1 MMKKKWLTLLAAVLL
16 VCALTLGMTVSAA
29 DSFVLDDAGLLSGGE
44 INELNAAAQRIAD
57 QYGCGVYVV
66 TVDNFKDYGFS
77 RIEDFTEAF
86 YNQNNL
92 GYGSDRSALLLA
104 LSMAERD
111 YDLAAHG
118 DTANKAF
125 TDYGKVQLLNG
136 IADNL
141 HNNDWAGGFSEYMST
156 AGEYLDLAARGT
168 PVDVPGQP
176 QPQKKNPLRGLF
188 SVIPGA
194 LIAWLTCGSMKSSM
208 KTARL
213 ATEAKQ
219 YITTDGVHMSLATAN
234 YTHTTTVRQPIAQGG
249 SGTSGGTTV
258 NSGGFSHSSGKF

>member
-1 MMKKKWLTLLAAVLL
+1 MRMMKKKWLTLLAAVLL

-29 DSFVLDDAGLLSGGE
+29 DSFVLDDAGLLSDGE

-66 TVDNFKDYGFS
+66 TVDNYRDYGCS
-77 RIEDFTEAF
+77 RIEDFAEAF
-86 YNQNNL
+86 YNQNSL

-104 LSMAERD
+104 LSMAGRD
-111 YDLAAHG
+111 CDLEARG
-118 DTANKAF
+118 DTANRAF

-141 HNNDWAGGFSEYMST
+141 HNNDWAGGFGEYMT
-156 AGEYLDLAARGT
+156 AAGEYLDLAARGT
-168 PVDVPGQP
+168 PVDVPG
-176 QPQKKNPLRGLF
+176 KKKSPLRGLF

-249 SGTSGGTTV
+249 SGTPGGTTV